1 MSIGVMLFCPFTGKP
16 RHPSDIES
24 DPKGILVWDGEEP
37 LRAYTPPAQRKPLT
51 DEQIDAEFD
60 AFASKFDH
68 ESNEWLDMGV
78 DAYFRAGFTAA
89 HGIKENT

>member
-1 MSIGVMLFCPFTGKP
+1 MSKQIEAMRSGLVAMKTLLSRDPCIHADVAIGMIDAMLA
-16 RHPSDIES
+16 EQ
-24 DPKGILVWDGEEP
+24 
-37 LRAYTPPAQRKPLT
+37 PAQPLT

-78 DAYFRAGFTAA
+78 YAYFRAGFKAA
-89 HGIKENT
+89 TGITKGTP

>member
-16 RHPSDIES
+16 RHPSDIQS

-51 DEQIDAEFD
+51 DEQIIKCWGQVSGTRHGYV
-60 AFASKFDH
+60 AFA
-68 ESNEWLDMGV
+68 
-78 DAYFRAGFTAA
+78 RAIEAA
-89 HGIKENT
+89 HGIKEQK